1 MGSANLNLNHGPANL
16 KLQKESKEITVC
28 DLFSQEIVLLYEEK
42 EIAYKSFNENEL
54 SPKLDDEKMLNK
66 RVDLAIE
73 RQSKTKYKP
82 ASDHPWMATI
92 RTIDKA

>member
-1 MGSANLNLNHGPANL
+1 MGSANL